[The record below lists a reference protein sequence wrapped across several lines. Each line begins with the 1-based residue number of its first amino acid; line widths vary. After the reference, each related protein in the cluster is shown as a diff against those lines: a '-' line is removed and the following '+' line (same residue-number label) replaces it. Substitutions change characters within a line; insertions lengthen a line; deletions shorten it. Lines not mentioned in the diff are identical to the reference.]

1 MTADPTAD
9 PAREAA
15 AAVNTGVA
23 ETLIADALLH
33 HSWCTVDRGHCTCR
47 PNRLTDARAVLA
59 TPLLRDALTLR
70 ARVTALPNEWDEQ
83 ARTWYYDN
91 RFGHEHGIGY
101 VSGYEDGW
109 SHAAELLRA
118 ALNPQAG
125 A

>member
-1 MTADPTAD
+1 MTADPPTD
-9 PAREAA
+9 PAAAFA

-59 TPLLRDALTLR
+59 TPLLRDLLALR
-70 ARVTALPNEWDEQ
+70 GRVTALADELGSVPPNELMPV
-83 ARTWYYDN
+83 R
-91 RFGHEHGIGY
+91 
-101 VSGYEDGW
+101 
-109 SHAAELLRA
+109 HAAVEIRA

-125 A
+125 S